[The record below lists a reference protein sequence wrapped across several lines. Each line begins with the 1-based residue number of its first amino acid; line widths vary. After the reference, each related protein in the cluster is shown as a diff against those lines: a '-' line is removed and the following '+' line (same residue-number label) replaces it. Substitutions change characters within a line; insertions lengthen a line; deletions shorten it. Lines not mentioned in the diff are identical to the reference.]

1 MANVQST
8 TSNLAGRAAESASQ
22 IYKSAR
28 NASDEVSSTVTTE
41 FRNFVTDV
49 EDFLKKIG
57 TGATSNF
64 SDARAQVEQKLS
76 AAKAQL
82 ASAQESARSGMR
94 ATEDYVQSHP
104 WRTIGLAAAIGI
116 VIGLLASSS
125 SSSSDR
131 D

>member
-22 IYKSAR
+22 IFKSAK
-28 NASDEVSSTVTTE
+28 NASGDVGATVTTE

-57 TGATSNF
+57 TGATNNF
-64 SDARAQVEQKLS
+64 SDARTQVEQKLN

-82 ASAQESARSGMR
+82 SSATASARTGVR
-94 ATEDYVQSHP
+94 ATEDYVQTHP
-104 WRTIGLAAAIGI
+104 WQTILLAAAVGI
-116 VIGLLASSS
+116 VIGLLASASAQ
-125 SSSSDR
+125 SD